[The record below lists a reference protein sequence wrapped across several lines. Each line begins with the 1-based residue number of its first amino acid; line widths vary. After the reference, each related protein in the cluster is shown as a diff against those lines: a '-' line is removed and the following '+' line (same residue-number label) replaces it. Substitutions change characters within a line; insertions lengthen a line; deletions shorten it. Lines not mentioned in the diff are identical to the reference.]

1 MLWRRPVIS
10 TSDFGS
16 CSKNPNFASLKSKNN
31 CADSTVPPVAGGVC
45 VTYTGLNNT
54 SPLILTVSAST
65 SPIETS
71 TAPPTEADNSDVP
84 LIS

>member
-16 CSKNPNFASLKSKNN
+16 NWKKPNFASLWSNIN
-31 CADSTVPPVAGGVC
+31 CVAVKGPTVAGGVAAAY
-45 VTYTGLNNT
+45 VGLNNT
-54 SPLILTVSAST
+54 SPLILTVSAFT

-71 TAPPTEADNSDVP
+71 PAP
-84 LIS
+84 LQ